1 MELKNLQ
8 KHIRTLATLEET
20 NSPVVSYYLNRE
32 PNELTNRLLLTERGR
47 VLRQSLWG
55 RARHDFEEAMH
66 QIETYIDNE
75 LLADAKGVAIFA
87 RTGEGDF
94 FLPLQFR
101 VPVPNWIAVTALPN
115 IYHLIELKDTYHRYV
130 VMISTEENARI
141 LEVNLGS
148 VTEELWRE
156 RPELRQRVGREWTK
170 EHYQNH
176 RQERTNQFVKEKIK
190 ILERLMLAGGHTHLI
205 LAGNPQMTARIR
217 KALPRH
223 LEEKL
228 IDIVMADPND
238 NISDVVA
245 VTLAQFIEQEEQES
259 QALVDTLY
267 REIRTSGLAVVGPE
281 ASFEALQ
288 QGRADV
294 LVLAQDMPNL
304 TLREE
309 LVRLAAQS
317 HCQVEVVKYS
327 PVLMEFGGAG
337 CLLRYLLPEQYP
349 QSQYAYEPQNQ
360 PSL

>member
-20 NSPVVSYYLNRE
+20 NSPVISYYLNRE
-32 PNELTNRLLLTERGR
+32 FDELSNRLKLTEQGR

-55 RARHDFEEAMH
+55 RAKHDFEEAMNK
-66 QIETYIDNE
+66 IETFIDTE
-75 LLADAKGVAIFA
+75 LLPDAKGVAIFA
-87 RTGEGDF
+87 RTGEGPF

-101 VPVPNWIAVTALPN
+101 VPLPNWIAVTALPN

-130 VMISTEENARI
+130 VMISTEESARI
-141 LEVNLGS
+141 LEVTLGA

-156 RPELRQRVGREWTK
+156 RPELRERVGREWTK

-176 RQERTNQFVKEKIK
+176 RRERTHQFIKEKIK
-190 ILERLMLAGGHTHLI
+190 ILERLMAAGGHTHLI

-228 IDIVMADPND
+228 IDTVVAGAND

-245 VTLAQFIEQEEQES
+245 VTLSQFIEQEEQES
-259 QALVDTLY
+259 QAIVDTLY
-267 REIRTSGLAVVGPE
+267 RELSISGLAVVGPE
-281 ASFEALQ
+281 ASLAALQ
-288 QGRADV
+288 QGQADV
-294 LVLAQDMPNL
+294 LVLAQDMPDL
-304 TLREE
+304 SLREE

-317 HCQVEVVKYS
+317 QCQVEVVNYS

-337 CLLRYLLPEQYP
+337 CLLRYLLPEQHRRP
-349 QSQYAYEPQNQ
+349 QPV
-360 PSL
+360 

>member
-8 KHIRTLATLEET
+8 KHIRTLVTLDET

-32 PNELTNRLLLTERGR
+32 GNKLANRLELTNRGQT
-47 VLRQSLWG
+47 LRQSLWG
-55 RARHDFEEAMH
+55 RARDDFEAAMN
-66 QIETYIDNE
+66 QIEEFVDTE
-75 LLADAKGVAIFA
+75 LLPDTRGVAIFA
-87 RTGEGDF
+87 RAGEGNF

-101 VPVPNWIAVTALPN
+101 VPVSNWIAVTALPN

-130 VMISTEENARI
+130 VMISTEESARI
-141 LEVNLGS
+141 LEVTLGS

-156 RPELRQRVGREWTK
+156 RPELRKRVGREWTK

-176 RQERTNQFVKEKIK
+176 RRERTNQFVKEKIK
-190 ILERLMLAGGHTHLI
+190 ILERLMAAGGHTHLI

-228 IDIVMADPND
+228 IDTVVAGPND
-238 NISDVVA
+238 DISDVVA
-245 VTLAQFIEQEEQES
+245 ATLSQFIEQEEQEA

-281 ASFEALQ
+281 ASLEALQ
-288 QGRADV
+288 QGQADV
-294 LVLAQDMPNL
+294 LVLAQDMPDL

-309 LVRLAAQS
+309 LVRLAAQN
-317 HCQVEVVKYS
+317 HCQVEVVNYS
-327 PVLMEFGGAG
+327 PMLMEFGGVG
-337 CLLRYLLPEQYP
+337 CLLRYLLPEQYLQP
-349 QSQYAYEPQNQ
+349 QYG
-360 PSL
+360 